1 MEYVNP
7 IKSIRK
13 INSIK
18 KNLKERSSRDYVLF
32 VLGINTGLKVSTLL
46 SLKISQLVKEDGAI
60 ESFLLIDDQ
69 KIYINDQ
76 VKAALGFHL
85 HHTAPPRDSYLFQ
98 SPKSGLPI
106 TRQQA
111 YRVINEAARKAGIND
126 QIGTHTLRK
135 TFGYHA
141 YKKGIAISLIQSRFH
156 QQSPSD
162 TLRYIGMDDTDQ
174 RIDVNL

>member
-46 SLKISQLVKEDGAI
+46 SMKISQLVKEDGAI

-141 YKKGIAISLIQSRFH
+141 YKKGIAISLIQARFH